1 MSYLSGLGKNIRI
14 YRRSIGLTQRELAQ
28 KLHVSTQAISSW
40 EQGNT
45 YPDIENLCRLAEAL
59 SVTTDKLLKR
69 SGEANA
75 VYMIGIDGG
84 KVKTDFVLFSSLGTV
99 KKAFR
104 LPGTSAA
111 VKTMSELLSILRRG
125 IDLCLEQC
133 PSTSYIYLGSVGG
146 HLAEIQQQLSEIYTG
161 IEIVATSC
169 AANVFGCLDGAD
181 AGMVL
186 GAGSGVCRREGDGFR
201 DIGGWGHVLGDPG
214 SGYNFGREACR
225 LAYAYRDGL
234 DCDPLIYTLVKERMR
249 DKALCVANLTPLQ
262 ISALAPVIFEADAQG
277 DERAGRV
284 IESEMREL
292 SALVNAA
299 CPQGGKIIAVGGVI
313 ENRADRLLPVLRKM
327 IDPRIEVI
335 VSKFPA
341 VYGACRAAIRHF
353 AVETCEDFDKKFA
366 AGFAAAAQI

>member
-1 MSYLSGLGKNIRI
+1 MSYLSGLGKNIRAH
-14 YRRSIGLTQRELAQ
+14 RRGMGLTQRQLAE

-45 YPDIENLCRLAEAL
+45 YPDIENLCRLAETL
-59 SVTTDKLLKR
+59 SVTADKLLKR
-69 SGEANA
+69 GGEPNA

-111 VKTMSELLSILRRG
+111 VKSLSEVLSILRRG

-133 PSTSYIYLGSVGG
+133 PSTSYIFLGSVGG
-146 HLAEIQQQLSEIYTG
+146 HLADIQQQLSEIYTG
-161 IEIVATSC
+161 IQIVVTPC

-234 DCDPLIYTLVKERMR
+234 NSDSLVYTLVQERMNG
-249 DKALCVANLTPLQ
+249 KKLCISNLTPMQ
-262 ISALAPVIFEADAQG
+262 ISALAPVIFEADARG
-277 DERAGRV
+277 DERAKRV
-284 IESEMREL
+284 IEAEMQEL
-292 SALVNAA
+292 ARLVNAA
-299 CPQGGKIIAVGGVI
+299 CPEGGKVIAVGGVI
-313 ENRADRLLPVLRKM
+313 EHCADRLLPVLRET

-353 AVETCEDFDKKFA
+353 EVETCENFDEKFA
-366 AGFAAAAQI
+366 ANFAAVAQI

>member
-1 MSYLSGLGKNIRI
+1 MRYLSELGKNIRI
-14 YRRSIGLTQRELAQ
+14 YRRSAGLTQRALAE

-45 YPDIENLCRLAEAL
+45 HPDIENLCRLAEVL

-69 SGEANA
+69 SGDPNV

-84 KVKTDFVLFSSLGTV
+84 KVKSDFVLFSSLGSV

-111 VKTMSELLSILRRG
+111 VKSMSEVLSILRRG

-133 PSTSYIYLGSVGG
+133 PSTSYIFLGSVGG
-146 HLAEIQQQLSEIYTG
+146 HLQDIQRQLSEIYTG
-161 IEIVATSC
+161 IEVAVTPC
-169 AANVFGCLDGAD
+169 AANVFGCLDSAD

-186 GAGSGVCRREGDGFR
+186 GAGSGVCCKDGENFR

-234 DCDPLIYTLVKERMR
+234 DKDPLVYTLVKEYMNG
-249 DKALCVANLTPLQ
+249 KALNVENLAPLQ
-262 ISALAPVIFEADAQG
+262 MSALAPVIFEADAQG
-277 DERAGRV
+277 DKRAARV
-284 IESEMREL
+284 IESEMQAL
-292 SALVNAA
+292 SLLISAA
-299 CPQGGKIIAVGGVI
+299 CPEGGKVIAVGGVI
-313 ENRADRLLPVLRKM
+313 EHCADRLLPVLQRM
-327 IDPRIEVI
+327 LDPRIEVV

-341 VYGACRAAIRHF
+341 VYGACRACVRHF
-353 AVETCEDFDKKFA
+353 DIETPADFDDRFA
-366 AGFAAAAQI
+366 AEFASVAKL